1 MYLFEKLEQGMKIK
15 IELEID
21 TKLDADELEDLIE
34 QLQILRQHL
43 TKEVSDAWKYYFY
56 NITNIYANC

>member
-43 TKEVSDAWKYYFY
+43 TKEVRDA
-56 NITNIYANC
+56 